1 MMEELRGIGL
11 IVVAVVAAWIVFRVV
26 KKIIVAILTV
36 LVLGAI
42 ALFVY
47 VKFF

>member
-1 MMEELRGIGL
+1 MIEELRGIGL
-11 IVVAVVAAWIVFRVV
+11 IVLAVVAAWLVFRVV
-26 KKIIVAILTV
+26 KKVILALLTV
-36 LVLGAI
+36 LILGAV